1 MNTNTEFR
9 FDERDGRLENPATGV
24 AVTLRPQVG
33 RLLAVLLAQRGE
45 VVHRDAVRI
54 AVWGED
60 AVVDFD
66 AGLAA
71 LLRELRKAFVEVGLD
86 AALIETIPRRGYRL
100 HRTAPKPEP
109 GRQRRH
115 MLIAVGTLGLIGVVV
130 AWLFIGRMEEPP
142 PHDPDAMTLAILAFE
157 RFGDVAREPV
167 DTDLLLPDALLERL
181 WQADLPGLILVGRA
195 SMRPYEGQ
203 SDIASQVAE
212 DLGVNLLIEGTVV
225 ADEEGWRVTARLL
238 HMPRGRVLW
247 SASVN
252 TESTDPLAISRTVE
266 RLIMDFQDN
275 FSEISARFHGTAPA
289 GDG

>member
-1 MNTNTEFR
+1 MSTAEFH
-9 FDERDGRLENPATGV
+9 FDERDGRLENPASGI

-33 RLLAVLLAQRGE
+33 RLLAVLLAQHGE
-45 VVHRDAVRI
+45 VVHRDAVRV

-66 AGLAA
+66 SGLAA
-71 LLRELRKAFVEVGLD
+71 LMRELRKAFVEVGLD
-86 AALIETIPRRGYRL
+86 PALIETIPRRGYRL

-115 MLIAVGTLGLIGVVV
+115 VLIAIGTLGLIGVFV
-130 AWLFIGRMEEPP
+130 AWLFTGRMEAPP
-142 PHDPDAMTLAILAFE
+142 AYDPTAMTLAILPFE
-157 RFGDVAREPV
+157 RFGDLEREPV

-181 WQADLPGLILVGRA
+181 WQAELPQLELIGRA
-195 SMRPYEGQ
+195 SLRPYEGQ
-203 SDIASQVAE
+203 SDIAVQVAE
-212 DLGVNLLIEGTVV
+212 DLGVNLLIEGAVV

-247 SASVN
+247 SASAV
-252 TESTDPLAISRTVE
+252 TESTEPLAVSDTVGQLIS
-266 RLIMDFQDN
+266 DFQDN
-275 FSEISARFHGTAPA
+275 FSEISARFHGTMPV

>member
-1 MNTNTEFR
+1 MDIR
-9 FDERDGRLENPATGV
+9 FDERDGRLENPVSGI

-33 RLLAVLLAQRGE
+33 RLLAVLLEQRGE
-45 VVHRDAVRI
+45 VVHRDAVRV

-100 HRTAPKPEP
+100 HRTAPKPDP
-109 GRQRRH
+109 GARRSQL
-115 MLIAVGTLGLIGVVV
+115 LIAV
-130 AWLFIGRMEEPP
+130 AFIGLTGVAAAWYFLAGVPEEPP
-142 PHDPDAMTLAILAFE
+142 YDPNAMTLAILPFE
-157 RFGDVAREPV
+157 RFGDTTREPV
-167 DTDLLLPDALLERL
+167 DTDLLLPDALLEQL
-181 WQADLPGLILVGRA
+181 WQAELPGLELIGRA
-195 SMRPYEGQ
+195 SLRPYEGQ
-203 SDIASQVAE
+203 SDIAVQVAE

-238 HMPRGRVLW
+238 HMPRGQVLW
-247 SASVN
+247 SASVV
-252 TESTDPLAISRTVE
+252 TASTDPLSVSTTVE
-266 RLIMDFQDN
+266 QFISGFQDN
-275 FSEISARFHGTAPA
+275 FSEISARFHGTAPP